1 MKMKNKLFI
10 LLSVLLISCSNQNN
24 ANSETEVVKHIES
37 FEEQSLKD
45 SIICESIIEKEIRR
59 YLYDSLINIQFS
71 NESSSPI
78 DVNKYKNLTQAS
90 QKEIEILIKL
100 NPSLENWKKHDNY
113 FCYSYQR
120 IKNFEMKVFLIIR
133 NFEDTSWYYYDLNNK
148 VNNDYNS
155 NLVAY
160 FTNAAECISYRN
172 ARFDKIKLETELKS
186 VMRCFD
192 EESGL
197 YIITDS
203 ITNKIRW

>member
-1 MKMKNKLFI
+1 LDFNLKMKMKNKLFI

-133 NFEDTSWYYYDLNNK
+133 NFEEIAHNPFFG
-148 VNNDYNS
+148 
-155 NLVAY
+155 Y
-160 FTNAAECISYRN
+160 F
-172 ARFDKIKLETELKS
+172 L
-186 VMRCFD
+186 
-192 EESGL
+192 
-197 YIITDS
+197 II
-203 ITNKIRW
+203 